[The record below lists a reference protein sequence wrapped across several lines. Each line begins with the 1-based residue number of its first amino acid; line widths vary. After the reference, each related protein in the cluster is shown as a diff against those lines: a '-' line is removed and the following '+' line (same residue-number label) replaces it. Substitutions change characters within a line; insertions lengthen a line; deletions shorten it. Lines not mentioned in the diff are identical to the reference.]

1 MNGNPNPR
9 PSLVIV
15 TGPPAA
21 GKTTLAKILS
31 EKTGYDLI
39 SRDQLKEDYCRVDGS
54 AQLYPGNALNLYIY
68 NRFFDL
74 IKSSLSKGKPVI
86 AEAAFQH
93 PLWEP
98 KLPELSDKSSIA
110 VVHCRVEPVV
120 AKERFMRRLV
130 EQPAR
135 KLVHEDH
142 QPENIKYVTAHYQY
156 LEVPAPTL
164 AVDTSSGVFD
174 PGVDKILHFIK

>member
-1 MNGNPNPR
+1 MNGNPTPK

-21 GKTTLAKILS
+21 GKTTLAKILAG
-31 EKTGYDLI
+31 KTGYSLI
-39 SRDQLKEDYCRVDGS
+39 SRDQLKEDYCRVDGT

-68 NRFFDL
+68 NRFFEL

-98 KLPELSDKSSIA
+98 KLPELSDKSSIYI
-110 VVHCRVEPVV
+110 VHCRVEPII
-120 AKERFMRRLV
+120 AKERFMRRLL
-130 EQPAR
+130 EQPER
-135 KLVHEDH
+135 RLVHDDH
-142 QPENIKYVTAHYQY
+142 RPENMSCIAANYHY
-156 LEVPAPTL
+156 LETPAPTL
-164 AVDTSSGVFD
+164 SVDSSGGRYE
-174 PGVDKILHFIK
+174 PGLDTILHFIS